1 MNDEIKEIIS
11 KRKQKIELNKSL
23 NVQGYYD
30 KEDELLLD
38 YINNLQ
44 QENERLKEL
53 DENYPIEEELAE
65 AYRREEDYTS
75 RIDKAIEYINNL
87 SKEPNVFGH
96 YGIHNDCAKWLL
108 KLLRGEDK

>member
-1 MNDEIKEIIS
+1 MSEERLQEIKDSLTE
-11 KRKQKIELNKSL
+11 ELNSID
-23 NVQGYYD
+23 YYGSETA
-30 KEDELLLD
+30 KEGLELYNEVIRLQKNNEEMQIEMARTWKIADD
-38 YINNLQ
+38 Y
-44 QENERLKEL
+44 K
-53 DENYPIEEELAE
+53 
-65 AYRREEDYTS
+65 T